1 MASIFVTGIG
11 TGIGKTV
18 VSAIITEALEA
29 DYWKPIQA
37 GFEDGTDALQVGSLI
52 TNIKTIIHP
61 EVYKLQMPASP
72 HISARVEG
80 GHISIES
87 IVNRLPL
94 TDDRIGEQQSTVN
107 GERLT
112 AGGIRSTVHGKLIIE
127 GAGGILVPLNDQEFV
142 IDLIEQLGARV
153 ILVSRNYLGSI
164 NHSLLTAAICK
175 QRNID
180 VVGWIF
186 NDQYLDYEE
195 EIVRW
200 TGYPKIASIPFV
212 DKIDKA
218 FVSQQAAIVRE
229 GLLKY
234 L

>member
-1 MASIFVTGIG
+1 MASIFITGIG
-11 TGIGKTV
+11 TAIGKTV

-52 TNIKTIIHP
+52 SNTKTIIHP

-72 HISARVEG
+72 HIAAREEG
-80 GHISIES
+80 VSINLGK
-87 IVNRLPL
+87 IVRH
-94 TDDRIGEQQSTVN
+94 S
-107 GERLT
+107 
-112 AGGIRSTVHGKLIIE
+112 SLITHNSSLVIE
-127 GAGGILVPLNDQEFV
+127 GAGGILVPLNDNEFV
-142 IDLIEQLGARV
+142 IDLIEQLGAKV

-180 VVGWIF
+180 VIGWIF
-186 NDQYLDYEE
+186 NDQYLNYEE

-200 TGYPKIASIPFV
+200 TGYPKIASIPLAE
-212 DKIDKA
+212 KIDKA
-218 FVSQQAAIVRE
+218 FVLQQAGLVRE
-229 GLLKY
+229 GLLKC

>member
-1 MASIFVTGIG
+1 MASIFITGIG
-11 TGIGKTV
+11 TAIGKTV

-52 TNIKTIIHP
+52 SNTKTIIHP

-72 HISARVEG
+72 HIAAREEG
-80 GHISIES
+80 VSINLGKIVRHSSLISHNS
-87 IVNRLPL
+87 SLV
-94 TDDRIGEQQSTVN
+94 
-107 GERLT
+107 
-112 AGGIRSTVHGKLIIE
+112 IE
-127 GAGGILVPLNDQEFV
+127 GAGGILVLLNDNVFV
-142 IDLIEQLGARV
+142 IDLIEQLGAKV

-180 VVGWIF
+180 VIGWIF

-200 TGYPKIASIPFV
+200 TGYPKIASIPLAE
-212 DKIDKA
+212 KIDKA
-218 FVSQQAAIVRE
+218 FVLQQAGLVRE
-229 GLLKY
+229 GLLKC

>member
-1 MASIFVTGIG
+1 MASIFITGIG
-11 TGIGKTV
+11 TAIGKTV

-52 TNIKTIIHP
+52 SNTKTIIHP

-72 HISARVEG
+72 HIAAREEG
-80 GHISIES
+80 VSINLGK
-87 IVNRLPL
+87 IVRH
-94 TDDRIGEQQSTVN
+94 S
-107 GERLT
+107 
-112 AGGIRSTVHGKLIIE
+112 SLITHNSSLVIE
-127 GAGGILVPLNDQEFV
+127 GAGGILVPLNDNEFV
-142 IDLIEQLGARV
+142 IDLIEQLGAKV

-180 VVGWIF
+180 VIGWIF

-200 TGYPKIASIPFV
+200 TGYPKIASIPLAE
-212 DKIDKA
+212 KIDKA
-218 FVSQQAAIVRE
+218 FVLQQAGLVRE
-229 GLLKY
+229 GLLKC

>member
-1 MASIFVTGIG
+1 MDSIFITGIG

-18 VSAIITEALEA
+18 VSAIVTEALEA

-37 GFEDGTDALQVGSLI
+37 GFEDGTDALQVSSLI
-52 TNIKTIIHP
+52 SNKKTVIHP

-72 HISARVEG
+72 HIAAREEG
-80 GHISIES
+80 IEISLKT
-87 IVNRLPL
+87 IVHNSPYPPL
-94 TDDRIGEQQSTVN
+94 G
-107 GERLT
+107 
-112 AGGIRSTVHGKLIIE
+112 AGGIIE
-127 GAGGILVPLNDQEFV
+127 GAGGIMVPLNDAEFV
-142 IDLIEQLGARV
+142 IDLIEQLGAKV

-180 VVGWIF
+180 VIGWIF

-200 TGYPKIASIPFV
+200 TGYPKIASIPLAE
-212 DKIDKA
+212 KIDKA
-218 FVSQQAAIVRE
+218 FVLQQAGLVRE
-229 GLLKY
+229 ALLKH

>member
-1 MASIFVTGIG
+1 MIFITGIG
-11 TGIGKTV
+11 TAIGKTV

-37 GFEDGTDALQVGSLI
+37 GFDDGTDALQVRSLI
-52 TNIKTIIHP
+52 SNTNTIIHP
-61 EVYKLQMPASP
+61 EVYTLQMPASP
-72 HISARVEG
+72 HIAARNEG
-80 GHISIES
+80 GHISIAS

-94 TDDRIGEQQSTVN
+94 TDYRNGEQLSTVN
-107 GERLT
+107 GERLR
-112 AGGIRSTVHGKLIIE
+112 AGGIRSTVHGQLIIE

-142 IDLIEQLGARV
+142 IDLIEQLGAKV

-175 QRNID
+175 QRNIN
-180 VVGWIF
+180 VIGWIF

-195 EIVRW
+195 EIVKW
-200 TGYPKIASIPFV
+200 TGYPKIASIPLAEKV
-212 DKIDKA
+212 DKT
-218 FVSQQAAIVRE
+218 FVLQQAAMVRE
-229 GLLKY
+229 RLLKY